1 MTVGELWLVPRLH
14 QSPDLSVPARAGRP
28 IDRHRRTRLDSADI
42 AQRLVDPLSDRQA
55 EDITQIDI
63 SKVSTFADY
72 FVIATAGNVRQMNA
86 LIDTLDR
93 EMKQA
98 GVEMGSKEGDP
109 ESGWVL
115 LDFEDV
121 IVHLFSQE
129 QREFYDLEGLW
140 SRSAP
145 LVRFQ

>member
-1 MTVGELWLVPRLH
+1 M
-14 QSPDLSVPARAGRP
+14 PARAGGP
-28 IDRHRRTRLDSADI
+28 IDRQRRTRLDSADI
-42 AQRLVDPLSDRQA
+42 AQRLVDILSDRQA

>member
-1 MTVGELWLVPRLH
+1 M
-14 QSPDLSVPARAGRP
+14 PARAGRP
-28 IDRHRRTRLDSADI
+28 IDRQRRTRLDSADI
-42 AQRLVDPLSDRQA
+42 AQRLVDILSDRQA

>member
-1 MTVGELWLVPRLH
+1 M
-14 QSPDLSVPARAGRP
+14 
-28 IDRHRRTRLDSADI
+28 RLDSAEI
-42 AQRLVDPLSDRQA
+42 AQRLVDILSDRQA

-72 FVIATAGNVRQMNA
+72 FVIATASNVRHMTA

-93 EMKQA
+93 EMKPA
-98 GVEMGSKEGDP
+98 GVDMGAQEGDP

-115 LDFEDV
+115 LDFDDV
-121 IVHLFSQE
+121 IVHLFSRD

>member
-1 MTVGELWLVPRLH
+1 
-14 QSPDLSVPARAGRP
+14 VPARAGRP

-42 AQRLVDPLSDRQA
+42 AQRLVDILSDRQA

-98 GVEMGSKEGDP
+98 GVEMGSEEGDP

>member
-1 MTVGELWLVPRLH
+1 MAWGRVLV
-14 QSPDLSVPARAGRP
+14 AT
-28 IDRHRRTRLDSADI
+28 RRVRLDSAQI
-42 AQRLVDPLSDRQA
+42 AERLVAILSDRQA

-72 FVIATAGNVRQMNA
+72 FIIATANNVRQLNA

-93 EMKQA
+93 DMKVA
-98 GVEMGSKEGDP
+98 GVEMGPKEGEPD
-109 ESGWVL
+109 SGWVL

-121 IVHLFSQE
+121 IVHLFSPD
-129 QREFYDLEGLW
+129 QRAFYNLEGLW

>member
-1 MTVGELWLVPRLH
+1 M
-14 QSPDLSVPARAGRP
+14 
-28 IDRHRRTRLDSADI
+28 
-42 AQRLVDPLSDRQA
+42 
-55 EDITQIDI
+55 
-63 SKVSTFADY
+63 
-72 FVIATAGNVRQMNA
+72 IATAGNVRQMNA

-98 GVEMGSKEGDP
+98 GVEMGSQEGVP

>member
-1 MTVGELWLVPRLH
+1 
-14 QSPDLSVPARAGRP
+14 VPARAGRP

-42 AQRLVDPLSDRQA
+42 AQRLVDTLSDRQA

-98 GVEMGSKEGDP
+98 GVEMGSQEGDP
-109 ESGWVL
+109 ESGWIL

-121 IVHLFSQE
+121 IVHLFSRE

>member
-1 MTVGELWLVPRLH
+1 
-14 QSPDLSVPARAGRP
+14 
-28 IDRHRRTRLDSADI
+28 
-42 AQRLVDPLSDRQA
+42 
-55 EDITQIDI
+55 
-63 SKVSTFADY
+63 
-72 FVIATAGNVRQMNA
+72 VIATAGNVRQMNA

-121 IVHLFSQE
+121 IVHLFSRE

>member
-1 MTVGELWLVPRLH
+1 M
-14 QSPDLSVPARAGRP
+14 
-28 IDRHRRTRLDSADI
+28 
-42 AQRLVDPLSDRQA
+42 
-55 EDITQIDI
+55 
-63 SKVSTFADY
+63 
-72 FVIATAGNVRQMNA
+72 IATAGNVRQMNA

-121 IVHLFSQE
+121 IVHLFSRE

>member
-1 MTVGELWLVPRLH
+1 M
-14 QSPDLSVPARAGRP
+14 
-28 IDRHRRTRLDSADI
+28 
-42 AQRLVDPLSDRQA
+42 
-55 EDITQIDI
+55 
-63 SKVSTFADY
+63 
-72 FVIATAGNVRQMNA
+72 IATAGNVRQMNA

>member
-1 MTVGELWLVPRLH
+1 M
-14 QSPDLSVPARAGRP
+14 PARAGRP

-42 AQRLVDPLSDRQA
+42 AQRLVDILSDRQA

-98 GVEMGSKEGDP
+98 GVEMGSQEGDP
-109 ESGWVL
+109 ESGWIL

>member
-1 MTVGELWLVPRLH
+1 M
-14 QSPDLSVPARAGRP
+14 PARAGGP
-28 IDRHRRTRLDSADI
+28 IDRQRRTRLDSADI
-42 AQRLVDPLSDRQA
+42 AQRLVDTLSDRQA

>member
-1 MTVGELWLVPRLH
+1 VE
-14 QSPDLSVPARAGRP
+14 
-28 IDRHRRTRLDSADI
+28 I
-42 AQRLVDPLSDRQA
+42 LSDRQA
-55 EDITQIDI
+55 EDIVQIDI
-63 SKVSTFADY
+63 SRVSSFADY
-72 FVIATAGNVRQMNA
+72 FVIATAANVRHMKA

-98 GVEMGSKEGDP
+98 GADLKAQEGEA

-121 IVHLFSQE
+121 ILHLFSRE
-129 QREFYDLEGLW
+129 QREFYNLEGLW

-145 LVRFQ
+145 LVRFG

>member
-1 MTVGELWLVPRLH
+1 
-14 QSPDLSVPARAGRP
+14 VPAWPAGQL
-28 IDRHRRTRLDSADI
+28 IDRRTRLDSADI
-42 AQRLVDPLSDRQA
+42 AQRLVDILSDRQA

-98 GVEMGSKEGDP
+98 GVEMGSEEGDP

-121 IVHLFSQE
+121 IVHLFSRE

>member
-1 MTVGELWLVPRLH
+1 M
-14 QSPDLSVPARAGRP
+14 PARAGRP

-42 AQRLVDPLSDRQA
+42 AQRLVDTLSDRQA

>member
-1 MTVGELWLVPRLH
+1 
-14 QSPDLSVPARAGRP
+14 VPARAGRP

-42 AQRLVDPLSDRQA
+42 AQRLVDTLSDRQA

>member
-1 MTVGELWLVPRLH
+1 M
-14 QSPDLSVPARAGRP
+14 PARAGRP

-42 AQRLVDPLSDRQA
+42 AQRLVDTLSDRQA

-115 LDFEDV
+115 LDFVDV

>member
-1 MTVGELWLVPRLH
+1 
-14 QSPDLSVPARAGRP
+14 
-28 IDRHRRTRLDSADI
+28 
-42 AQRLVDPLSDRQA
+42 
-55 EDITQIDI
+55 
-63 SKVSTFADY
+63 
-72 FVIATAGNVRQMNA
+72 VIATAGNVRQMNA

>member
-1 MTVGELWLVPRLH
+1 
-14 QSPDLSVPARAGRP
+14 VPARAGRP

-42 AQRLVDPLSDRQA
+42 AQHLVDTLSDRQA

-98 GVEMGSKEGDP
+98 GVEMGSQEGDP
-109 ESGWVL
+109 ESGWIL

-121 IVHLFSQE
+121 IVHLFSRE

>member
-1 MTVGELWLVPRLH
+1 
-14 QSPDLSVPARAGRP
+14 VPARAGRP

-42 AQRLVDPLSDRQA
+42 AQRLVDILSDRQA

>member
-1 MTVGELWLVPRLH
+1 M
-14 QSPDLSVPARAGRP
+14 PARAGRP

-42 AQRLVDPLSDRQA
+42 AQRLVDTLSDRQA

-121 IVHLFSQE
+121 IVHLFSRE